1 MYILRL
7 TMIGLVIVGVSHAA
21 DKPLIAVV
29 STNTPKAMPSAPVKA
44 TPGAV
49 AAKVAPI
56 ATTKAVPAATPV
68 ATPRA
73 ATLAPAKVTPAPTP
87 VAVAK
92 VAPVVT
98 PAPKALSVATAKAT
112 YAVTPTAA
120 PKALPVAAAKAPLT
134 PTVTPVAMPKVAPAA
149 APKALTTVPATA
161 TPSVAAKTT
170 SALVPAAKAPP
181 VTTPVP
187 KALPVAT
194 AKAPPTPT
202 VTPTPAVTPAPTS
215 AAAAAA
221 QNKKP
226 PIIELIKPATELMS
240 QAQEAYVGADS
251 KKAIALFREA
261 LAALIKLEQDYP
273 QWAPTP
279 TFSPVRFRKA
289 ICETEIERVL
299 LEEAQASSRTIAVT
313 DTRELE
319 KMRADR
325 GKAAETNRVL
335 TVTRKLNSKSSGEV
349 IDEVAVKEDATKP
362 VVKPAEPKGPVKISE
377 ELEWAKD
384 MIQVEQFAGAETA
397 LIKVLKADPENK
409 EARFLMAL
417 AKVQQGKA
425 SDALIMLDDALEDT
439 PGDEA
444 TLLLAAGAQFSQGAY
459 SKAME
464 LLDTAMKANPRR
476 PDAYL
481 NMAWL
486 LLDMRPDGLTDAE
499 LYYRQ
504 AVKLGL
510 ARNRDMERRL
520 GIKQ

>member
-1 MYILRL
+1 MAMYILRL
-7 TMIGLVIVGVSHAA
+7 MVIGLVLVGISHAA
-21 DKPLIAVV
+21 DKPVTAVYPATKPKVTTTNTYTATPRVYPTAIAKPATTNTLTAAPKAYPTATARVTPV
-29 STNTPKAMPSAPVKA
+29 STPKVTPAPIATPAAPVKA
-44 TPGAV
+44 TPTV
-49 AAKVAPI
+49 KPTAA
-56 ATTKAVPAATPV
+56 TKA
-68 ATPRA
+68 
-73 ATLAPAKVTPAPTP
+73 TPAPTP
-87 VAVAK
+87 PTTPK
-92 VAPVVT
+92 APSV
-98 PAPKALSVATAKAT
+98 PAPT
-112 YAVTPTAA
+112 
-120 PKALPVAAAKAPLT
+120 
-134 PTVTPVAMPKVAPAA
+134 VAPAA
-149 APKALTTVPATA
+149 SVTTV
-161 TPSVAAKTT
+161 
-170 SALVPAAKAPP
+170 
-181 VTTPVP
+181 
-187 KALPVAT
+187 
-194 AKAPPTPT
+194 
-202 VTPTPAVTPAPTS
+202 
-215 AAAAAA
+215 AA
-221 QNKKP
+221 QSKKP
-226 PIIELIKPATELMS
+226 PVIELIKPATELMS
-240 QAQEAYVGADS
+240 QAQEAYIGADS
-251 KKAIALFREA
+251 KKAVALFREA
-261 LAALIKLEQDYP
+261 LVLLVKLERDYP

-319 KMRADR
+319 KMRQDR
-325 GKAAETNRVL
+325 KNAAETNRVVV
-335 TVTRKLNSKSSGEV
+335 TTRKLNSKSSGEV
-349 IDEVAVKEDATKP
+349 VDEVAVKEDATKP

-384 MIQVEQFAGAETA
+384 MIQVEQFANAETA
-397 LIKVLKADPENK
+397 LIKVLKADAENK

-486 LLDMRPDGLTDAE
+486 LLDMRPDALTDAE

>member
-7 TMIGLVIVGVSHAA
+7 TLVGLVMVGVSRAA
-21 DKPLIAVV
+21 DKPVATAV
-29 STNTPKAMPSAPVKA
+29 STNMPKA

-49 AAKVAPI
+49 AI
-56 ATTKAVPAATPV
+56 KA
-68 ATPRA
+68 
-73 ATLAPAKVTPAPTP
+73 TPAPTP
-87 VAVAK
+87 A
-92 VAPVVT
+92 
-98 PAPKALSVATAKAT
+98 
-112 YAVTPTAA
+112 PTAA
-120 PKALPVAAAKAPLT
+120 EAA
-134 PTVTPVAMPKVAPAA
+134 
-149 APKALTTVPATA
+149 VP
-161 TPSVAAKTT
+161 
-170 SALVPAAKAPP
+170 
-181 VTTPVP
+181 
-187 KALPVAT
+187 
-194 AKAPPTPT
+194 
-202 VTPTPAVTPAPTS
+202 
-215 AAAAAA
+215 
-221 QNKKP
+221 NKKP
-226 PIIELIKPATELMS
+226 PVIELIKPATELMS
-240 QAQEAYVGADS
+240 QAQEAYIGADS

-261 LAALIKLEQDYP
+261 LVVLVKLEQDYP

-299 LEEAQASSRTIAVT
+299 LEEAQTSSRTIAVT

-319 KMRADR
+319 KMRQDR
-325 GKAAETNRVL
+325 KNAAETNRV
-335 TVTRKLNSKSSGEV
+335 VVMTRKLNSKSSGEV
-349 IDEVAVKEDATKP
+349 VDEVAVQEDAAKP
-362 VVKPAEPKGPVKISE
+362 AVKPAEPKGPVKIPE
-377 ELEWAKD
+377 ELDWAKD

-444 TLLLAAGAQFSQGAY
+444 TLLLAAGAQFAQGAY
-459 SKAME
+459 PKAME

-510 ARNRDMERRL
+510 VRNRDMERRL